1 MLDAAARRPARRTIA
16 AFFLLGLFNNLTFVI
31 NSASAPSIL
40 PGAVGIVYIINC
52 GALATRRP
60 APPPPARPVP
70 WIARPMRTS
79 LRTSL
84 PHSGTFHSR
93 LTPPFSRLTLTIL
106 PFSQCPGCS

>member
-52 GALATRRP
+52 GALATRRA

-70 WIARPMRTS
+70 WIARPCAPHCAPHCRTPVPS
-79 LRTSL
+79 I
-84 PHSGTFHSR
+84 PD
-93 LTPPFSRLTLTIL
+93 
-106 PFSQCPGCS
+106 

>member
-60 APPPPARPVP
+60 APPPPPARPVP

-93 LTPPFSRLTLTIL
+93 LTPPFSRLTIL
-106 PFSQCPGCS
+106 RFSQCPACS